1 MTCIVGIKHFDR
13 VWIGGDRLSSD
24 GYAKEYS
31 LRSKVFYNEEY
42 IIGYTSSFRMGD
54 LLEHVLEP
62 PEYDGSDPHRFMV
75 REFVPRVIKTFK
87 DNYWFTD
94 GKAHGGE
101 FLLAFRDNLFKV
113 QDDFS
118 VQSFNETATGSGQI
132 AALGSLHST
141 DGDPCDRI
149 RAAIKAAD
157 HNIVTVG
164 GEIDILR
171 TQ

>member
-1 MTCIVGIKHFDR
+1 MTCIVGIKYFDR
-13 VWIGGDRLSSD
+13 VWIGGDRLGSD
-24 GYAKEYS
+24 GYSKEES
-31 LRSKVFYNEEY
+31 LRPKVFYNDEY
-42 IIGYTSSFRMGD
+42 LIGYTSSFRMGD

-62 PEYDGSDPHRFMV
+62 PAYDGSDPHRFLV
-75 REFVPRVIKTFK
+75 RNFIPKVIKTFK
-87 DNYWFTD
+87 DNYWFTE
-94 GKAHGGE
+94 GKAQGGE

-118 VQSFNETATGSGQI
+118 VLSLEETAIGSGEI

-141 DGDPCDRI
+141 EGDPFDRI
-149 RAAIKAAD
+149 HAAIKAAD

-164 GEIDILR
+164 GDILR